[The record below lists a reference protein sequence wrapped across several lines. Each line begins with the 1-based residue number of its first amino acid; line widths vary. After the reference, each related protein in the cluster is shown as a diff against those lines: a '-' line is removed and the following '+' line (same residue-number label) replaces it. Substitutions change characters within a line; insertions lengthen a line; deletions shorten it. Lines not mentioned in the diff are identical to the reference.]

1 MSSVI
6 LKDTIMNKKNKHR
19 DLREDHPGFILR
31 EKFLKRLG
39 ITAYRLAKETYLPQ
53 TRISLILKGERAIT
67 PMTAARFAK
76 YLNTTGR
83 YWLDLQADYDLEI
96 GSRED
101 DDLIKIE
108 PYNFKNK

>member
-1 MSSVI
+1 
-6 LKDTIMNKKNKHR
+6 MNNQHKHR
-19 DLREDHPGFILR
+19 DIREEHPGFILR
-31 EKFLKRLG
+31 KKFLVPLG
-39 ITAYRLAKETYLPQ
+39 ISAYRLAKETFIQQ
-53 TRISLILKGERAIT
+53 TRISLILKGERAVT
-67 PMTAARFAK
+67 PKTAGRFAK

-108 PYNFKNK
+108 PYKWNNKM